1 MRTITVRMSGL
12 IEQINQ
18 LEQLGA
24 KVLCVYMAMI
34 QENMVIWSM
43 ATWKTTKLCQALSR
57 LARVEV
63 CNLIM
68 KTFYQDQTTRL
79 PEL

>member
-1 MRTITVRMSGL
+1 MRMSGL

-34 QENMVIWSM
+34 QENMVILSM
-43 ATWKTTKLCQALSR
+43 ATWKTRKLCQALSR
-57 LARVEV
+57 
-63 CNLIM
+63 
-68 KTFYQDQTTRL
+68 
-79 PEL
+79 